1 MTDPIFRMV
10 DGSSVPLPDDEAAE
24 IRASWAAMTPPVPPP
39 ELTREAF
46 CVALIGANILTQIE
60 AEEAAMGGWP
70 AKFEPALAGKDLVA
84 KLTAKNTWR
93 TIAVVPR
100 DAPLFLDLLAYYAS
114 AAGLNEAQAEALG
127 DQIFAGAS
135 NG

>member
-10 DGSSVPLPDDEAAE
+10 DGNSLPLPDDKAAE

-46 CVALIGANILTQIE
+46 CVALIGAGILTE
-60 AEEAAMGGWP
+60 AEAEDAALGAWP
-70 AKFEPALAGKDLVA
+70 PKFEPALAGKDLVE
-84 KLTAKNTWR
+84 KLTIKNTWR
-93 TIAVVPR
+93 DIRIVPR
-100 DAPLFLDLLAYYAS
+100 NAPLFLDLLAYYAG
-114 AAGLNEAQAEALG
+114 AAGLSEVQAAALG
-127 DQIFAGAS
+127 DQIFAGAG